1 MISIATFNKEE
12 IGMVLR
18 DNLAFNGIESTL
30 ISKVA
35 FNSTSNVAK
44 NKTSVL
50 IQLGDEERAVEI
62 MEEIGNRLND

>member
-1 MISIATFNKEE
+1 MLVKQCVVVIGKFYKTKNNIMISIATFNKEE

-44 NKTSVL
+44 IKH
-50 IQLGDEERAVEI
+50 QF
-62 MEEIGNRLND
+62 